1 MADQRKAR
9 QGYFQMEV
17 IVNSTIVNLILWYFK
32 VPFDTNWLFVGH
44 TFTENPEQIFR
55 RVNSRF

>member
-9 QGYFQMEV
+9 QAYFQMEV

-32 VPFDTNWLFVGH
+32 VPFDTNWLFVGN